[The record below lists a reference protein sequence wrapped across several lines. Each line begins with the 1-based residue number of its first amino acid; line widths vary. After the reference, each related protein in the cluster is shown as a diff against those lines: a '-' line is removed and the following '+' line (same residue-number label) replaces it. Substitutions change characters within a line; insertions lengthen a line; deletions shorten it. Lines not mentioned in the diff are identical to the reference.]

1 MYYHEP
7 FPPLFNQDILAFL
20 QRFITP
26 LLCDYPQ
33 YASADEMS
41 RFSGFLTKHNRQR
54 YVAVFYH
61 LLDPQRIPKA
71 DELEIWTE
79 ENLCNSRAAIT
90 SLMSL
95 FSTRL
100 PKEAAPD
107 LWPRI
112 TAWID
117 FFSTFDDLWR
127 TLMPLPSQKDF
138 YFLFMTFCSHIC
150 VSNDSNFQLVVSTPG
165 IRLLA
170 LRTWYSIS
178 DADFAR
184 SEDVL
189 HIIHDLIVHGVGVS
203 MQEVIESSQGNL
215 HNFAR
220 LLMRQCEPVVP
231 HDCPPSQ
238 EAAMG
243 NFWLFRLATDVV
255 AVVDN
260 LADSQTYS
268 EFIPRPLCEA
278 LLSLG
283 FVKTVTMVG
292 CAMCQHARQRSLGS
306 VEWQFL
312 TNCVLLLEILFRGR
326 RPDHV
331 LRTALKFGL
340 LRIVLSCA
348 LIDPSDPIHSTLSA
362 FIENTLTP
370 ATIHHSVLLDLVYAE
385 AQVASAMEIRNSAAR
400 EAWKT
405 FGNLVRCRGG
415 ILELFNSN
423 ERISQKACDNV
434 KCGTI
439 SEKRDLKRCSGCL
452 ASCYCSSECQVL
464 DWQRGHRQSC
474 AWHRLY
480 RQTIR
485 VVFTPKEHAFMR
497 FLLQHECDEN
507 KLTLTTDYLRG
518 RQREP
523 QAVLLTVY
531 DYTSGQLKIE
541 RRSREIKNLGGDE
554 TENKI
559 YWLDVIDRV
568 LKSAGRMTLDVM
580 RVSAGERKYE
590 LILPMRWIS
599 QDIPRALEE
608 IIAQGDELGEAEMK
622 TRVEEIMQR
631 ESATYCIV

>member
-1 MYYHEP
+1 MHPVLQLSSIQQLP
-7 FPPLFNQDILAFL
+7 FSSR
-20 QRFITP
+20 RFITP
-26 LLCDYPQ
+26 VLCDYPQ
-33 YASADEMS
+33 YASTDEMS
-41 RFSGFLTKHNRQR
+41 RFSDFLTKNNRQL

-71 DELEIWTE
+71 DALETWTE

-90 SLMSL
+90 SLMHL
-95 FSTRL
+95 FSARP

-112 TAWID
+112 AAWID

-138 YFLFMTFCSHIC
+138 YFLFMTFCSHIS
-150 VSNDSNFQLVVSTPG
+150 VSNDSNFQLVASTPG

-178 DADFAR
+178 DADFTR
-184 SEDVL
+184 SQDVL
-189 HIIHDLIVHGVGVS
+189 HIIHDIIVDGVGVS
-203 MQEVIESSQGNL
+203 MQEVIEGSQGNL

-238 EAAMG
+238 DAAMD

-260 LADSQTYS
+260 LADSQS
-268 EFIPRPLCEA
+268 HREFIPRPLCEA

-283 FVKTVTMVG
+283 FIKTVTMVG
-292 CAMCQHARQRSLGS
+292 CAMCQQARQRSLGS
-306 VEWQFL
+306 AEWQFL
-312 TNCVLLLEILFRGR
+312 TNCVLLLEIMFRGR

-348 LIDPSDPIHSTLSA
+348 LIEPSDPIHSTLSA
-362 FIENTLTP
+362 FIANTLTP
-370 ATIHHSVLLDLVYAE
+370 ATIFYSALPDLVYAE
-385 AQVASAMEIRNSAAR
+385 AQVTSALEIQNSGAR
-400 EAWKT
+400 KAWIT
-405 FGNLVRCRGG
+405 FRNLVRRRGR
-415 ILELFNSN
+415 ILELFTSN
-423 ERISQKACDNV
+423 ERISQRGCDNV

-439 SEKRDLKRCSGCL
+439 SEKRNLKRCSGCL

-464 DWQRGHRQSC
+464 DWQRGHRKSC
-474 AWHRLY
+474 ALHGRY
-480 RQTIR
+480 RETIR
-485 VVFTPKEHAFMR
+485 VIFTPKEHAFMR
-497 FLLQHECDEN
+497 FLLQHECEEN
-507 KLTLTTDYLRG
+507 KLIITADYLQA
-518 RQREP
+518 RQRVP
-523 QAVLLTVY
+523 QAMLLTVY
-531 DYTSGQLKIE
+531 DYTSGKLKIE
-541 RRSREIKNLGGDE
+541 RRSFEIKDLGDE
-554 TENKI
+554 TVNKG
-559 YWLDVIDRV
+559 YWLDVIDRAS
-568 LKSAGRMTLDVM
+568 KSAGRMTLDLM
-580 RVSAGERKYE
+580 RVSAGKRKYE
-590 LILPMRWIS
+590 LILPMCWIS

-608 IIAQGDELGEAEMK
+608 IISQGDELSESEMK

-631 ESATYCIV
+631 ESPTAHRIV